1 MRIAGHFAIG
11 LALVRSAASAGAEPV
26 SVAALLAT
34 KDEIRMD
41 FEGSNH
47 FVLMVRREGTA
58 EEGTTGPF
66 AGAHIVEH
74 GWHDVDPPAGAHP
87 QGYLTLATAA
97 GDIAYIRF
105 TVRAVFFAGSEKP
118 RLSDRGFWELVD
130 GTGRFEG
137 MRGLGTVV
145 IEPKGAPGTRFV
157 LEGEI
162 DAAP

>member
-1 MRIAGHFAIG
+1 MRNAAHFAIG
-11 LALVRSAASAGAEPV
+11 IALAMSAAAAAAEPV

-41 FEGSNH
+41 FEGSNR

-58 EEGTTGPF
+58 EDGATEPF
-66 AGAHIVEH
+66 AGAQIVEH
-74 GWHDVDPPAGAHP
+74 GWHDVNPPEGARP
-87 QGYLTLATAA
+87 QGYLTLTTGDGDTA
-97 GDIAYIRF
+97 YVRF
-105 TVRAVFFAGSEKP
+105 TVRAVFFGGGEKP
-118 RLSDRGFWELVD
+118 RLSDHGVWELVH

-145 IEPKGAPGTRFV
+145 IEPKGASGTRYV